1 MVTPVTFAAEP
12 IRHSLIAMN
21 RLSTRPG
28 AVAAFVV
35 LCLAVIACFLSSS
48 RAQEQPGIKRQI
60 VNRVEPVYPELAR
73 KMLIRGTVK
82 VEVVVAPSGK
92 AKSTHVTGG
101 NPVLAQAA
109 LDAIEKW
116 RWVPAPQE
124 SRELIEL
131 SFVP

>member
-1 MVTPVTFAAEP
+1 M
-12 IRHSLIAMN
+12 
-21 RLSTRPG
+21 
-28 AVAAFVV
+28 
-35 LCLAVIACFLSSS
+35 
-48 RAQEQPGIKRQI
+48 
-60 VNRVEPVYPELAR
+60 EPVYPELAR
-73 KMLIRGTVK
+73 KMLIRGIVK

-116 RWVPAPQE
+116 RWAPAPQE

-131 SFVP
+131 SFVPQRAAEETRFASGLAFGPAEGL